1 VFSLDKDLHGCQLSN
16 IPEKPRPASPKKKPE
31 IPERLDTGSP
41 AFHSRSVFSRLTLRF
56 GMAAML
62 TILAMPSWQE
72 LHNRPV
78 VSASTTS
85 ATVTDQD
92 SSRPRLIAN
101 PTPIVPVQAAVVV
114 ATAPVPDSAQAA
126 DSVERTSVS
135 LNAIPLQM
143 PTKQISNSLRVN
155 ARRGLRNLTEPPET
169 ALARVQMSGPPQKIV
184 YPDCPNKNAR
194 GKVLMR
200 AVVGSDGSVSRAM
213 VLTGNRSL
221 AVAAAKAISEWRYAP
236 FSGGAK
242 GDSGKNVDPQK
253 LERETNIAVSFIS
266 SDVVAISFPGLSS
279 NVQ

>member
-1 VFSLDKDLHGCQLSN
+1 VKLDWDKIEGL
-16 IPEKPRPASPKKKPE
+16 
-31 IPERLDTGSP
+31 
-41 AFHSRSVFSRLTLRF
+41 
-56 GMAAML
+56 
-62 TILAMPSWQE
+62 
-72 LHNRPV
+72 
-78 VSASTTS
+78 S
-85 ATVTDQD
+85 ATLGKNSVCSNYSPLYAPYTWQCVQGLKPG
-92 SSRPRLIAN
+92 SR
-101 PTPIVPVQAAVVV
+101 AVF
-114 ATAPVPDSAQAA
+114 TQP
-126 DSVERTSVS
+126 
-135 LNAIPLQM
+135 PL
-143 PTKQISNSLRVN
+143 PFKCPG
-155 ARRGLRNLTEPPET
+155 A
-169 ALARVQMSGPPQKIV
+169 PQKIV